1 MSNSTNG
8 MSLSKTENKLLLP
21 LIMYGS
27 KTKRELSLATDL
39 QAEKIDEALSALIN
53 KGLIQYDEENK
64 VYFSVLPV
72 KRIIDLLDQ
81 SASEIE
87 SKRKNQSE
95 KFQQF
100 NKIIEENLE
109 QFRIS
114 FETQLN
120 EFKTASNQRQV
131 SLEEEFDTSEERQIK
146 NATELAET
154 LLSSFQTSVVESQTN
169 FQTFLSSE
177 STRFEKEIIKTVDD
191 IKTIPESGTR
201 TFKKSVDNYEQELSS
216 VIKSVTEKTESVQ
229 TQLSE
234 VLAEIGTVSASQ
246 LQQFYTNVE
255 SIAEEFKTNLST
267 GLNESWKHEKEFV
280 NEIRNHVQS
289 TLEDKIVKALQ
300 NVVKNLSKELDEGIN
315 DALNNVKLQTN
326 SAIKESSNQI
336 KEEFKEFVENATELI
351 QEQRTS
357 LNVLNTEISEI
368 SSEKKLSGQRDHFL
382 NQLNAHLSA
391 DLSVL
396 ETNYRKAQNT
406 ATDILEN
413 IRQSA
418 KKRMI
423 QQSNAFEE
431 LLLTFISEI
440 EKSISRKNKDI
451 ENLQRISQSSTQFL
465 NNLMVSIPM
474 KTNQYKTSLKDS
486 IDNTISELQEA
497 INETPLNPV
506 NEIYNLLNSSQKRVE
521 AEFKET
527 FEENQRE
534 IQNVINASEQLNNT
548 VSNLQETYLE
558 KIEHRFEQRAKVMNT
573 ELEAFTRN
581 FQQVLN
587 GIESGFGDINERLQL
602 NIGSVDNIE
611 ISLENSVSQLKNEV
625 DHVFTQN
632 KTNTSEF
639 ISELDNNLQNHIDR
653 ILDVIREGFGQ
664 IKTEFNTEIEKQLE
678 QLNSNSEVQQSSLL
692 TTIDS
697 FFNHSHGYI
706 TDFRS
711 SILRAF
717 EENQNELVDSIN
729 ENRKGTDEVISK
741 YQESIAKYQEKG
753 PLDILSFI
761 NQIESE
767 VSNQNKNV
775 KDSMDELA
783 SYYNGLS
790 EVSMNEVSGL
800 VRQVNESG
808 DKLSA
813 VVNDYLQIVSNSLTK
828 TADKID
834 LYYTDTTTEVE
845 NQVNVTSGFIS
856 SDVEVLAKNV
866 EEEVQV
872 LKTELKETGEKLNSD
887 IKDLITRQD
896 QEFRG
901 KIPDMSQEF
910 SQIFDDIIQDRSSSN
925 EALKK
930 KAENDLATLLD
941 SWNKRME
948 NTKVTL
954 EDVSNAINKAIEAN
968 LENLEVIV
976 QTNVEETLARVDTIL
991 NIESS
996 KEDIFGLQ
1004 DIQTKVK
1011 QANKRLKATIT
1022 ESIKSYI
1029 EQFDQRLPEL
1039 VTAYEAVHTQ
1049 TKEDLSAYLE
1059 DFGDL
1064 ISSSQS
1070 SLTSQLYRY
1079 LKEEEES
1086 LIFSETEEELNT
1098 ILHNLSNTSTSDV
1111 ESFTTDLTDNI
1122 KKSVEE
1128 VNKSREEI
1136 KKLLTKLSDAF
1147 SVQNTEFL
1155 SRITN
1160 FKEELW
1166 ETIENI
1172 GQSPRKSLN
1181 KNLESYNNDL
1191 EKNSLEFNGK
1201 TMLLVQTL
1209 NQDFEKHGVE
1219 VLNSITDLLGDL
1231 TSTQNQNSEN
1241 LRLLSAELSRVK
1253 PITDVRLL
1261 NISTNEA
1268 KTQLIKDMIDS
1279 ASQQVTLFI
1288 SNPTILSSSDLR
1300 AIPPGKR
1307 VYIITNFDFSKKGK
1321 KWASEIGKSI
1331 NLSFHKA
1338 KTTKLS
1344 GILAVQDDKS
1354 SLILP
1359 EILGFT
1365 TTDAKITSYFASILS
1380 LLKGKR
1386 FQLQTK

>member
-120 EFKTASNQRQV
+120 EFKTSSNQLQV

-177 STRFEKEIIKTVDD
+177 STRFEKE
-191 IKTIPESGTR
+191 
-201 TFKKSVDNYEQELSS
+201 ELSS

-845 NQVNVTSGFIS
+845 NQVN
-856 SDVEVLAKNV
+856 
-866 EEEVQV
+866 
-872 LKTELKETGEKLNSD
+872 
-887 IKDLITRQD
+887 
-896 QEFRG
+896 
-901 KIPDMSQEF
+901 
-910 SQIFDDIIQDRSSSN
+910 
-925 EALKK
+925 
-930 KAENDLATLLD
+930 
-941 SWNKRME
+941 
-948 NTKVTL
+948 
-954 EDVSNAINKAIEAN
+954 
-968 LENLEVIV
+968 
-976 QTNVEETLARVDTIL
+976 
-991 NIESS
+991 
-996 KEDIFGLQ
+996 
-1004 DIQTKVK
+1004 
-1011 QANKRLKATIT
+1011 
-1022 ESIKSYI
+1022 
-1029 EQFDQRLPEL
+1029 
-1039 VTAYEAVHTQ
+1039 
-1049 TKEDLSAYLE
+1049 
-1059 DFGDL
+1059 
-1064 ISSSQS
+1064 
-1070 SLTSQLYRY
+1070 
-1079 LKEEEES
+1079 
-1086 LIFSETEEELNT
+1086 
-1098 ILHNLSNTSTSDV
+1098 
-1111 ESFTTDLTDNI
+1111 
-1122 KKSVEE
+1122 
-1128 VNKSREEI
+1128 
-1136 KKLLTKLSDAF
+1136 
-1147 SVQNTEFL
+1147 
-1155 SRITN
+1155 
-1160 FKEELW
+1160 
-1166 ETIENI
+1166 
-1172 GQSPRKSLN
+1172 
-1181 KNLESYNNDL
+1181 
-1191 EKNSLEFNGK
+1191 
-1201 TMLLVQTL
+1201 
-1209 NQDFEKHGVE
+1209 
-1219 VLNSITDLLGDL
+1219 
-1231 TSTQNQNSEN
+1231 
-1241 LRLLSAELSRVK
+1241 
-1253 PITDVRLL
+1253 
-1261 NISTNEA
+1261 
-1268 KTQLIKDMIDS
+1268 
-1279 ASQQVTLFI
+1279 
-1288 SNPTILSSSDLR
+1288 
-1300 AIPPGKR
+1300 
-1307 VYIITNFDFSKKGK
+1307 
-1321 KWASEIGKSI
+1321 
-1331 NLSFHKA
+1331 
-1338 KTTKLS
+1338 
-1344 GILAVQDDKS
+1344 
-1354 SLILP
+1354 
-1359 EILGFT
+1359 
-1365 TTDAKITSYFASILS
+1365 
-1380 LLKGKR
+1380 
-1386 FQLQTK
+1386 